1 MDVPEDKSTATPHSF
16 ERTVI
21 SKGIW
26 PVAALQPS
34 TTTLIPYTSLPEASW
49 RSRPRNTLMFAFAG
63 ARTSPVVRQPTANIA
78 WLGVCPLEFER
89 ANAQP
94 SYVCSRLSHNR
105 RCPCPGKSEHQCVPR
120 STTPRGFRQR
130 RVRDQGSCGRL

>member
-63 ARTSPVVRQPTANIA
+63 ARTSPVVRQLTANIA
-78 WLGVCPLEFER
+78 WLGVCPLEFEVGV
-89 ANAQP
+89 ALG
-94 SYVCSRLSHNR
+94 S
-105 RCPCPGKSEHQCVPR
+105 
-120 STTPRGFRQR
+120 STATI
-130 RVRDQGSCGRL
+130 V